1 MEALALVLGK
11 LFQLAY
17 SISFSNYLMAIFV
30 FTLMTKIILLP
41 ISIWTQY
48 NGIKLVK
55 MRPELNEIKVKYYGD
70 KDAISD
76 ETLALY
82 KREKYN
88 AFVGI
93 IPLFIQIIIL
103 VGIIGVVRTPAAA
116 GLSKEAMVLGN
127 IRFYDT
133 PLILGGLYWLMPILA
148 GASALVLSLSQNKMN
163 PLQAEQSKAEKFGTM
178 GFSIGISLFLGAFVP
193 LAVGTYWIA
202 SNLLTIV
209 QQFILNIILNP
220 KKYID
225 YERLEASRKKLAEL
239 EQIGVVKDKA
249 KRREY
254 SKREKE
260 DYKRFFKV
268 VNKKLVFYSERNG
281 FFKYFEAIFEYI
293 LENSNVIIH
302 YITSDPDDDIFEKA
316 KHNPRIK
323 PYFIQEKKLITLFM
337 KMDADIVVMTMT
349 DLDNYHYKRS
359 YVRKDIE
366 YVYVFHAIN
375 STHMV
380 LHHGAFDHYDTLLC
394 VGEFVFPEVRKQEEL
409 YHLPA
414 KKLIAC
420 GYGLMEKLKQDYDKM
435 EIKENEKKTILIA
448 PSWQE
453 DNILDLC
460 LDELLHELLGKGW
473 DITVRPHPEYVKR
486 YCSRMDAIVQRYAKY
501 TGDDLHFELDFSMNF
516 SSFLSDIVITDWSAI
531 AFEFSFVTGK
541 PTVFIDTPVKILNS
555 EYERIGIT
563 PTEVVLRDQIGIRL
577 SPDSLEGTNEKLIE
591 LLEHVDEYKERNYY
605 LRDKY
610 IANFGHSGEVGG
622 QYIIDSLREKI
633 AKRKELG
640 K

>member
-1 MEALALVLGK
+1 MEALSFVLGK

-17 SISFSNYLMAIFV
+17 SISFSNYLAAIFV
-30 FTLMTKIILLP
+30 FTLITKIILLP

-48 NGIKLVK
+48 NGIKMIK
-55 MRPELNEIKVKYYGD
+55 IQPELNEIKVKYYGD
-70 KDAISD
+70 KDTISD

-88 AFVGI
+88 AFVGT

-103 VGIIGVVRTPAAA
+103 IGIIGVVRTPSTA
-116 GLSKEAMVLGN
+116 GLSNEAMMLGN
-127 IRFYDT
+127 ICFYEM
-133 PLILGGLYWLMPILA
+133 PSVLGGVYWIMPVLA
-148 GASALVLSLSQNKMN
+148 GVSALILSLSQNKMN
-163 PLQAEQSKAEKFGTM
+163 PLQAEQSKGSQLGTM
-178 GFSIGISLFLGAFVP
+178 GVSIGISLFLGAFVP
-193 LAVGTYWIA
+193 VAVGVYWIA

-209 QQFILNIILNP
+209 QQFILNMILNP
-220 KKYID
+220 KKYIN
-225 YERLEASRKKLAEL
+225 YERLEASRKKLQEL
-239 EQIGVVKDKA
+239 EQIGVEKDKE
-249 KRREY
+249 KRKEY
-254 SKREKE
+254 AKREKE

-281 FFKYFEAIFEYI
+281 FFKYFETIFEYI
-293 LENSNVIIH
+293 LQNSNVVIH
-302 YITSDPDDDIFEKA
+302 YITSDPNDDIFEKA
-316 KHNPRIK
+316 KQNPRIK
-323 PYFIQEKKLITLFM
+323 PYFIRENRLITLFM

-380 LHHGAFDHYDTLLC
+380 LNHGAFDHYDTLLC
-394 VGEFVFPEVRKQEEL
+394 VGDFVFPEVRKQEEL
-409 YHLPA
+409 YNLPP

-420 GYGLMEKLKQDYDKM
+420 GYSLMEKLKQDYDGM
-435 EIKENEKKTILIA
+435 EIKENAKKTILIA

-473 DITVRPHPEYVKR
+473 DITIRPHPEYVKR
-486 YCSRMDAIVQRYAKY
+486 YGSRMDAIVQRYADYK
-501 TGDDLHFELDFSMNF
+501 GDDLHFELDFSTNF

-563 PTEVVLRDQIGIRL
+563 PAEVILRDQIGIRI
-577 SPDSLEGTNEKLIE
+577 SPDSLCGTHEKLVE
-591 LLEHVDEYKERNYY
+591 LLEHVDEYKERNYQ

-633 AKRKELG
+633 AKRKELE

>member
-1 MEALALVLGK
+1 MDALSFVLGK
-11 LFQLAY
+11 LFQFSY
-17 SISFSNYLMAIFV
+17 NISFDNYLLSILV
-30 FTLMTKIILLP
+30 FTLLTKIILLP

-55 MRPELNEIKVKYYGD
+55 MQPELNEIKIKYYGD
-70 KDAISD
+70 KDTISE

-93 IPLFIQIIIL
+93 IPLLVQIIIL
-103 VGIIGVVRTPAAA
+103 IGIIGVVRTPETA
-116 GLSKEAMVLGN
+116 GLTKEAMVWRD
-127 IRFYDT
+127 ICFYEM
-133 PLILGGLYWLMPILA
+133 PSVLGGIYWIMPVLA
-148 GASALVLSLSQNKMN
+148 GASALLLSLSQNKMN
-163 PLQAEQSKAEKFGTM
+163 PLQAEQSKGGQLGTM
-178 GFSIGISLFLGAFVP
+178 GFSVGISLFLGAFVP
-193 LAVGTYWIA
+193 VGVGVYWIA
-202 SNLLTIV
+202 SNLLTIL
-209 QQFILNIILNP
+209 QQFVLNIILNP

-225 YERLEASRKKLAEL
+225 YERLETSRQKLIEL
-239 EQIGVVKDKA
+239 QQVGLVKDKA

-254 SKREKE
+254 AKREKE

-293 LENSNVIIH
+293 LENSNAVIH

-323 PYFIQEKKLITLFM
+323 PYFIRENKLITLFM

-349 DLDNYHYKRS
+349 DLDNYHFKRS

-380 LHHGAFDHYDTLLC
+380 LNHGAFDHYDTLLC
-394 VGEFVFPEVRKQEEL
+394 VGDFVFPEVRKQEEL
-409 YHLPA
+409 YNLPP

-420 GYGLMEKLKQDYDKM
+420 GYSLMEKLKQDYDKM
-435 EIKENEKKTILIA
+435 EVKENAKKTILIA

-460 LDELLHELLGKGW
+460 LHELLDELLGKGW
-473 DITVRPHPEYVKR
+473 DITIRPHPEYVKR
-486 YCSRMDAIVQRYAKY
+486 YRGRMDAIVQRYANY
-501 TGDDLHFELDFSMNF
+501 TGDDLHFELDFNTNF

-541 PTVFIDTPVKILNS
+541 PTVFIDTPVKILNT
-555 EYERIGIT
+555 EFERIGIT
-563 PTEVVLRDQIGIRL
+563 PAEVILRDQIGIRIKPDAL
-577 SPDSLEGTNEKLIE
+577 SGTHEKLLE
-591 LLEHVDEYKERNYY
+591 LLEHRDEYRERNYQ

-633 AKRKELG
+633 AKRKET

>member
-1 MEALALVLGK
+1 MEVLSFVLGII
-11 LFQLAY
+11 FQLAY
-17 SISFSNYLMAIFV
+17 RISFSNYLAAIFV
-30 FTLMTKIILLP
+30 FTLMTKVILLP
-41 ISIWTQY
+41 ISLWTQY
-48 NGIKLVK
+48 NGIKMVK
-55 MRPELNEIKVKYYGD
+55 MQPDLNEIKVKYFGD

-93 IPLFIQIIIL
+93 IPLVLQIIIL
-103 VGIIGVVRTPAAA
+103 IGIIGVVREPSTAS
-116 GLSKEAMVLGN
+116 LSRKAMVLGN
-127 IRFYDT
+127 ICFYEM
-133 PLILGGLYWLMPILA
+133 PLLLGGLYWSLPVVA

-163 PLQAEQSKAEKFGTM
+163 PLQAEQSKIGQVGTM
-178 GFSIGISLFLGAFVP
+178 GLSIGISLFLGTFVP
-193 LAVGTYWIA
+193 VAVGVYWIA
-202 SNLLTIV
+202 SNLMTIV
-209 QQFILNIILNP
+209 QQWILNMILNP
-220 KKYID
+220 KKYIE
-225 YERLEASRKKLAEL
+225 YERLETSRQKLAEL
-239 EQIGVVKDKA
+239 EQIGAVKDKA
-249 KRREY
+249 KRKEY
-254 SKREKE
+254 AKREKK
-260 DYKRFFKV
+260 DYKRFFKI

-281 FFKYFEAIFEYI
+281 FFKYFEAIFDYI
-293 LENSNVIIH
+293 LENSKVVIH
-302 YITSDPDDDIFEKA
+302 YITSDPEDDIFEKA
-316 KHNPRIK
+316 KHNSRIK
-323 PYFIQEKKLITLFM
+323 PYFIQERRLITLFM

-380 LHHGAFDHYDTLLC
+380 LNHGAFDHYDTLLC
-394 VGEFVFPEVRKQEEL
+394 VGDFVFPEVRKQEEL
-409 YHLPA
+409 YHLPQ

-420 GYGLMEKLKQDYDKM
+420 GYGLMEKLKQDYDRI
-435 EIKENEKKTILIA
+435 EIKESAKKTILIA

-473 DITVRPHPEYVKR
+473 DITIRPHPEYVKR
-486 YCSRMDAIVQRYAKY
+486 YRNRIDTIVRRYVNYA
-501 TGDDLHFELDFSMNF
+501 GDDFHFELDFSTNF

-541 PTVFIDTPVKILNS
+541 PTVFIDTPIKILNS
-555 EYERIGIT
+555 EFEHIGIT
-563 PTEVVLRDQIGIRL
+563 PVEVILRDQIGIRI
-577 SPDSLEGTNEKLIE
+577 SPDALGGMHEKLLE
-591 LLEHVDEYKERNYY
+591 LIEHVDEYKERNYQ

-633 AKRKELG
+633 AKRKESEG
-640 K
+640 